1 MLKTYC
7 LALLLIMNGA
17 LVLAQE
23 QQPES
28 KPDEKDY
35 FDLSLEE
42 LMNIPIGVASKTEL
56 PIRESPGIISVITEQ
71 EIKNS
76 GARDLIDV
84 LSLVPGIQFG
94 ADVQGV
100 AGIGIRGNWAYEGK
114 VLILLDGQMM
124 NEILYATF
132 NLGNHIDV
140 NNIDKVEVIRG
151 PGSSIYG
158 GFAELGVINI
168 ITKSGKKLA
177 GGGGAIRYG
186 QIKDT
191 YGRRSASIALGNGT
205 DDFEYSIKGFFSD
218 GNRSG
223 EKMFDSYEYSTTPIP
238 LADNNIIKTNHVNG
252 ALRIKNFRVRLMYD
266 EQKTET
272 VVWFDSLLEKPTNM
286 DFKSFL
292 GELKYEAVVNDKLT
306 ITPKLNFISQAP
318 WNTDG
323 ESDGELDFDM
333 KARRINANLNFG
345 FKPNEKIDIAAGF
358 DSYFDYAKDKIRVF
372 KENNKDEIGY
382 QNYAGYVQSRF
393 ITPIMNITVGA
404 RYDNHSKFGS
414 AFSPRIGLNKTI
426 DKLHMKLLYSRAFRA
441 PSIQNLNT
449 ELILEEDVVPEKTEV
464 IEFEMG
470 YLITSKM
477 TLNANLYT
485 ITIKDPIVFTVLD
498 VNDDGVDD
506 EIYKNFPKAG
516 TVGFETE
523 YKFKDKWGYV
533 TINYSYYAADKNKV
547 VHYEVP
553 QTSKSVLGHANSR
566 ITAYAS
572 FKVGKNFSI
581 NPSVFYTG
589 KQYGQFGITPDE
601 EAIINEIDPITNFN
615 LYFNVNNLLTKNL
628 TLGFGMFDVFDGGR
642 LFVQPYDG
650 GTFPMPGIGREFVVK
665 LSYDFKWN

>member
-94 ADVQGV
+94 GDVQGV
-100 AGIGIRGNWAYEGK
+100 AGIGVRGNWAYEGK
-114 VLILLDGQMM
+114 ILILLDGQMM

-177 GGGGAIRYG
+177 GGNAAIRYG

-205 DDFEYSIKGFFSD
+205 DDFEYSIKGFFSQ

-223 EKMFDSYEYSTTPIP
+223 EKMSDGYVGTDVRS
-238 LADNNIIKTNHVNG
+238 LADENIINTNHVNA
-252 ALRIKNFRVRLMYD
+252 ALRVKNFRARLMYD

-272 VVWFDSLLEKPTNM
+272 LVWFDALLEKPARM
-286 DFKSFL
+286 DFRSFL
-292 GELKYEAVVNDKLT
+292 GELKYDANIGDKLT
-306 ITPKLNFISQAP
+306 ITPKVNFISQLP

-323 ESDGELDFDM
+323 DNDGEDAFDM
-333 KARRINANLNFG
+333 KASRVNANLNFSIR
-345 FKPNEKIDIAAGF
+345 PNEKIDIAAGF
-358 DSYFDYAKDKIRVF
+358 DSYFDHAKDELDVF
-372 KENNKDEIGY
+372 YENEKNEVSY
-382 QNYAGYVQSRF
+382 QNYAAYVQSRF
-393 ITPIMNITVGA
+393 ITPAMNITLGA
-404 RYDNHSKFGS
+404 RFDNHSKFGS

-426 DKLHMKLLYSRAFRA
+426 DKVHMKLLYSRAFRA
-441 PSIQNLNT
+441 PSIQNMNSK
-449 ELILEEDVVPEKTEV
+449 LIQFEDVVPETTEV
-464 IEFEMG
+464 IEFEIG

-477 TLNANLYT
+477 TLNANVYT
-485 ITIKDPIVFTVLD
+485 IKINDPIVFTLED
-498 VNDDGVDD
+498 VDEDDDPD
-506 EIYKNFPKAG
+506 EIYKNFSKAG
-516 TVGFETE
+516 TIGFETE
-523 YKFKDKWGYV
+523 YKYKDRWGYI
-533 TINYSYYAADKNKV
+533 TINYAHYSADKNKV
-547 VHYEVP
+547 DLYAVP
-553 QTSKSVLGHANSR
+553 QTKKSVLGHSNSR
-566 ITAYAS
+566 ITTYAS

-581 NPSVFYTG
+581 NPSIYYTG
-589 KQYGQFGITPDE
+589 KQYGAVAFDVDDTP
-601 EAIINEIDPITNFN
+601 IISKIDPLTNFN
-615 LYFNVNNLLTKNL
+615 LFLNANNVLAKNL
-628 TLGFGMFDVFDGGR
+628 TLGIGVFDAFNDGR
-642 LFVQPYDG
+642 LFVQPYNG
-650 GTFPMPGIGREFVVK
+650 GMAPMPGIGREFVVK